1 LSVHWIMAM
10 SLFLYPDPGAS
21 LCRFSDLADQEL
33 VPLPLT
39 EQGDPRQIDSLHRF
53 ELFKHCQE
61 KRALQGLAEALQIP
75 EQVLARADFSA
86 TKFQT
91 LNTLNPEP

>member
-1 LSVHWIMAM
+1 M
-10 SLFLYPDPGAS
+10 YPDFDAS
-21 LCRFSDLADQEL
+21 LCRLSELADREL

-39 EQGDPRQIDSLHRF
+39 EQGDPRQIDTMHRF

-75 EQVLARADFSA
+75 EQVVLALRSRS
-86 TKFQT
+86 
-91 LNTLNPEP
+91 LGN